1 MLSRPQCSRI
11 LARTVYPDISPRG
24 IARYWPADYRLCL
37 ISQSVRRAGNTS
49 ATFVQNVGID
59 HCGTYIIVPQELL
72 HRPDII
78 SSLQEMSG
86 KGMPKRVRIAWRTW
100 SSNLGFGALEREE
113 MVGATSIFR
122 SALPIG

>member
-1 MLSRPQCSRI
+1 MSEQ
-11 LARTVYPDISPRG
+11 
-24 IARYWPADYRLCL
+24 
-37 ISQSVRRAGNTS
+37 
-49 ATFVQNVGID
+49 F
-59 HCGTYIIVPQELL
+59 L

-86 KGMPKRVRIAWRTW
+86 KGMPKRVRIAWRTL